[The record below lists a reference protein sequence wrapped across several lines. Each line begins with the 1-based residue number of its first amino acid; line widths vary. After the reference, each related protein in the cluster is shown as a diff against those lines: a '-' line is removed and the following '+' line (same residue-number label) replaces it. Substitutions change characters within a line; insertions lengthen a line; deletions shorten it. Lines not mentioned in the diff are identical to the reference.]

1 MAPNDA
7 VSNDE
12 GEFDTVWDARGIW
25 KGGLSMLPDVD
36 EREALAA
43 TMIEEQAMVVVEFTL
58 GTWKWERGA
67 NMGGRLDLL
76 SIGLVEE
83 ANIGIDFGSPR
94 KKRKITT
101 L

>member
-1 MAPNDA
+1 
-7 VSNDE
+7 
-12 GEFDTVWDARGIW
+12 
-25 KGGLSMLPDVD
+25 LPDVD
-36 EREALAA
+36 EREVLPA
-43 TMIEEQAMVVVEFTL
+43 TMIEEEVKVVVELSL

-83 ANIGIDFGSPR
+83 VNIGIDFGSPR
-94 KKRKITT
+94 KKRKTMT